1 MLYGAGAGAQRVHT
15 FSAMRKKLKPR
26 VLINPDRNHTEAV
39 TIVTAT
45 ENNTISF

>member
-1 MLYGAGAGAQRVHT
+1 MLYGAGAQRVHT
-15 FSAMRKKLKPR
+15 FSAMRKKLNPT